1 MPRRSQPLPRP
12 SATAS
17 LILRRT
23 ALKPRLAIILGSGF
37 GPVAQAVEV
46 EREFSYRDL
55 PGFPVGSA
63 PGHEGRLRIGT
74 WHSVPVAVLSGRAH
88 YYEGFEPA
96 EVVFATRVLAAMG
109 VETLLVTNAA
119 GGIHPGFRV
128 GDFMILNDHINF
140 LGMNP
145 LRGPVGE
152 GEQRFVDMTRAY
164 DPELQQHLKAA
175 ARSIRLPVR
184 EGVYLA
190 VSGPSFETPAEIR
203 AFRHWGADAVG
214 MSTVPEVIVA
224 RQLGL
229 RVTGCS
235 CITNAAAGL
244 GGQAQV
250 VSAQEVLEVA
260 KTREQRACEWIG
272 AFVRRIGSGPTET
285 PKVARPKSTK
295 TKSAGSKPSR
305 KSAPKKASPSS

>member
-1 MPRRSQPLPRP
+1 
-12 SATAS
+12 
-17 LILRRT
+17 
-23 ALKPRLAIILGSGF
+23 
-37 GPVAQAVEV
+37 VD
-46 EREFSYRDL
+46 REFSYRDL
-55 PGFPVGSA
+55 PGFPVGGA
-63 PGHEGRLRIGT
+63 PGHEGRLRIGI

-88 YYEGFEPA
+88 YYEGFEPN

-119 GGIHPGFRV
+119 GGIHPKFRV

-145 LRGPVGE
+145 LRGPTGE
-152 GEQRFVDMTRAY
+152 GEPRFVDMTRAY
-164 DPELQQHLKAA
+164 DPELQEHLKSA

-203 AFRHWGADAVG
+203 AFRNWGADAVG

-224 RQLGL
+224 RQCGM
-229 RVTGCS
+229 RVAGCS

-244 GGQAQV
+244 GGKTQV

-260 KTREQRACEWIG
+260 RTQEQRACDWIG
-272 AFVRRIGSGPTET
+272 AFVQRIGPGQAVATTPAPTPRT
-285 PKVARPKSTK
+285 VRPRQK
-295 TKSAGSKPSR
+295 KP
-305 KSAPKKASPSS
+305 